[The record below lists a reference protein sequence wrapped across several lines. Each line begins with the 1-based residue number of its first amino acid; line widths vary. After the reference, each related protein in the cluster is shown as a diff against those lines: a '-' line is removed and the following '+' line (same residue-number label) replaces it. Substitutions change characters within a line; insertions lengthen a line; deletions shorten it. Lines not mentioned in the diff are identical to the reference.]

1 MVMSEIWNER
11 EFEGKKTW
19 KAEGDHI
26 WYFRNNI
33 QREIW
38 KDLDYESDSDD
49 ESEEEKDEK

>member
-19 KAEGDHI
+19 KSEGDHI

-49 ESEEEKDEK
+49 ESEEEKDDK